1 MWWPRGWFGLG
12 SSRPHGKG
20 VAEVKPHIKL
30 VYGIWHCGIK
40 GIPNRYLGIG
50 DTPSAAYRDWVC
62 HG

>member
-1 MWWPRGWFGLG
+1 
-12 SSRPHGKG
+12 